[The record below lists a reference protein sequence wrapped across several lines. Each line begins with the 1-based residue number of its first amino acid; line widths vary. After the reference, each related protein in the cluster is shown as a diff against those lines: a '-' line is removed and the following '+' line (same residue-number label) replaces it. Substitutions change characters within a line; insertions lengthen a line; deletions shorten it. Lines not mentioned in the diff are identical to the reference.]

1 MSFLADFP
9 ALTGPFPVGCHDV
22 EWGPKQ
28 KPDRSVLFR
37 LYYPAAVTQRDQQAF
52 WISHKEYARALCEIA
67 RLPSFLVEW
76 LSSQAARKRIRAYAD
91 AAVLKST
98 KAYPIIIFS
107 HGLGGNRHVYS
118 SFCQDMAS
126 HGFVVAAIEHRDKSG
141 SLAKLDDGKWVRY
154 ADLPP
159 EVWDFRHQQLRF
171 RVDEVNRCVHAL
183 KLLSHG
189 KLERG
194 FEGLLDLKSLVIAG
208 HSFGGATSVKTC
220 FHIAPSLY

>member
-28 KPDRSVLFR
+28 KPDR